1 MTDFPEQ
8 TLWQAVLT
16 QAVRDILRPSAVFEQ
31 RKALAWVYYSARD
44 FQTVC
49 HMAGV
54 IPRSFRRA
62 VLEALFFK
70 NLVQQGVLTMKPSL
84 TNPSQTSLAYD
95 CAVIHKAKALF
106 QALYAEA
113 DLDKAIGNLSFQD
126 CLDLC
131 KQMTRKRARK
141 PRSNTN
147 EKGV

>member
-70 NLVQQGVLTMKPSL
+70 NLVQQGVLTMKLSL
-84 TNPSQTSLAYD
+84 NDPRQTSLARAGLSYD
-95 CAVIHKAKALF
+95 CAVIHKAKELF

-113 DLDKAIGNLSFQD
+113 DLDKAIGNLSF
-126 CLDLC
+126 
-131 KQMTRKRARK
+131 
-141 PRSNTN
+141 
-147 EKGV
+147 